1 MSTQT
6 LIVGGGLGG
15 TMLANQLASTLFD
28 EVVRNDV
35 RITLL
40 SDSPDHDYKP
50 ALMDVTF
57 GACVRRMIS
66 QRADARRALAAASRD
81 RVRRRS
87 RDAFRLRD
95 AARAHEERQRYGYDH
110 LAITT
115 GCAPSPER
123 IEGLAEAGDHLYP
136 YEPARRLAGRIASI
150 DRGTVFV
157 SVTSPKTHN
166 VPHQCGIAPI
176 DANARRR
183 PAPPRR
189 ARQDRDRLHVPD
201 RVAVAAQLPVP
212 AKAGLRRAARVLRAA
227 RLHARARRSGAQDR
241 VFGGKARNS
250 RSTSRWRRRPSAR
263 PKRCARSAAQSP
275 ERRASRAVH
284 GGARLAA
291 PIRQWLSRD
300 AAAQS
305 AGRSET
311 PRTAHRHSPLD
322 VQPSAHRRQ
331 SKRENENAP
340 CLPDTER
347 FHPAVAAVPP
357 GDGAAHASAPRRNRN
372 VTQPRSHRA
381 ARPSS
386 P

>member
-1 MSTQT
+1 
-6 LIVGGGLGG
+6 
-15 TMLANQLASTLFD
+15 
-28 EVVRNDV
+28 
-35 RITLL
+35 
-40 SDSPDHDYKP
+40 
-50 ALMDVTF
+50 
-57 GACVRRMIS
+57 MIS

-95 AARAHEERQRYGYDH
+95 AARAHEERQALR
-110 LAITT
+110 LR
-115 GCAPSPER
+115 PSR
-123 IEGLAEAGDHLYP
+123 DRDGLRAFSRAHRRPRRSGRPFPPVRAGAT
-136 YEPARRLAGRIASI
+136 ARRADRVDRARNRVRQRHVPEDAQRPASMRDCA
-150 DRGTVFV
+150 DRG
-157 SVTSPKTHN
+157 H
-166 VPHQCGIAPI
+166 A
-176 DANARRR
+176 DARRR
-183 PAPPRR
+183 TAPPRR
-189 ARQDRDRLHVPD
+189 ARQGRDRLHVPD
-201 RVAVAAQLPVP
+201 RVAVAAQLPVR
-212 AKAGLRRAARVLRAA
+212 AKAGLRRAARALRAA

-275 ERRASRAVH
+275 ERRAPRAAH

-305 AGRSET
+305 ADRSET
-311 PRTAHRHSPLD
+311 PRTAHRHLPLD
-322 VQPSAHRRQ
+322 VPPSAHRRQ
-331 SKRENENAP
+331 SKRENESAP
-340 CLPDTER
+340 CLPDTGR